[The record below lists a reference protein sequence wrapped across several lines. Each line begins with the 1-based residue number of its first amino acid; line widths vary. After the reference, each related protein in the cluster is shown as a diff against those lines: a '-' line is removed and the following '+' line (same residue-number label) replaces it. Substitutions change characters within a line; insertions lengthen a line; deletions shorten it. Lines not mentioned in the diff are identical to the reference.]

1 MAARHYGIFCYK
13 MFKMVRQRPF
23 IKKRPQKRRLFLK
36 RPFVVTLRLSLF
48 RSFHN
53 FDFRWC
59 CNKSFIYYLLFIYC
73 LYNNDVI
80 HINNHTD
87 IDNDNENNY
96 NTCYYY

>member
-1 MAARHYGIFCYK
+1 
-13 MFKMVRQRPF
+13 MVRQCPF
-23 IKKRPQKRRLFLK
+23 LKKRPQKRRLFLK

-48 RSFHN
+48 RSFNN

-59 CNKSFIYYLLFIYC
+59 CNKSFIYCLFTV

-96 NTCYYY
+96 NTCYYYYFLLL